1 MTVYHYDRTATPP
14 TRGRSGPSPSY
25 PHAQRKSFAQ
35 LFQKQVPPPQAWQL
49 PPWYSC
55 PTQPAPR
62 GKGPARLLTTSNSRI
77 RRYRTQSLEYL
88 ANAYSEL
95 RHGRWSRS
103 EELLW
108 SSLTLAVKG
117 TALSQGANLQ
127 TQEEVEAYAAKLGR
141 DWHDR
146 RIRDAFAQIAKFSDA
161 AQRALG
167 NPGTGLT
174 DSP

>member
-1 MTVYHYDRTATPP
+1 M
-14 TRGRSGPSPSY
+14 
-25 PHAQRKSFAQ
+25 
-35 LFQKQVPPPQAWQL
+35 
-49 PPWYSC
+49 
-55 PTQPAPR
+55 
-62 GKGPARLLTTSNSRI
+62 TTSNSRI

-88 ANAYSEL
+88 ANAYQEL

-117 TALSQGANLQ
+117 TALSQGAVLN

-141 DWHDR
+141 EWHDR

-161 AQRALG
+161 AQRARESRYRIDRLSMMLEDLRS
-167 NPGTGLT
+167 TVEQLWDIV
-174 DSP
+174 DSSESHEPR